1 MKELL
6 QIILINLVVS
16 CDNVGVIALSTCKL
30 PHDKAVKARRM
41 GIGLSVALKVL
52 FIIVVGFLLSVSW
65 LHIRIIGGVLLIY
78 VTFNMLKQNSR
89 DSLNQEK
96 KTGCTEDSFLLAI
109 ISIVA
114 ADVSMSLDNVVA
126 VLGVVTSDGQ
136 GVGLHEFILVFLGLL
151 LCVPVLLFFS
161 ETVSYLM
168 EKYKVLSC
176 FCAGYLIYT
185 AVKMIFEDEIIKLF
199 FEEIHFSFALPAA
212 ILCGVLMGIY
222 GILSEVG
229 ILEERQE
236 RRYVLLPVYCVI
248 VIYSLVTVGV
258 ISYLSTDPFMDGFML
273 NVELAYG
280 FLPTG
285 VNAVYTIGTSSSL
298 LTISAVILSAIVA
311 KECKKK
317 SYRAM
322 FFANIKGMAI
332 FVLLEL
338 TVCTA
343 GLAFTFGPGS
353 MNPGRYLGLILIQL
367 LLLLTY
373 SATFCMLSVYI
384 TGRTMLIT
392 VGMLYVFLES
402 SGAAL
407 FAEHGNWGFIAEF
420 FPSYHIATIS
430 GHMSESGSLLY
441 VCIMALLYIVLVTV
455 IGMKYYQLQTDPIQ
469 ANQLQQSN
477 KGKNGLYFHKSE

>member
-16 CDNVGVIALSTCKL
+16 CDNVGVIALSTCNL
-30 PHDKAVKARRM
+30 PHEKAVLARRI

-52 FIIVVGFLLSVSW
+52 FIIAVGFLLSVSW
-65 LHIRIIGGVLLIY
+65 LHIRILGGVLLIY
-78 VTFNMLKQNSR
+78 VTFSMLKQQSR
-89 DSLNQEK
+89 GTVKQGK
-96 KTGCTEDSFLLAI
+96 KSGRIEDSFLLAI

-136 GVGLHEFILVFLGLL
+136 GLGFYEFMLVFLGLL

-168 EKYKVLSC
+168 EKYKVLSSV
-176 FCAGYLIYT
+176 CAGYLIYT
-185 AVKMIFEDEIIKLF
+185 AVNMIFEDEMIKLF
-199 FEEIHFSFALPAA
+199 FEEIHFTFAMPAA
-212 ILCGVLMGIY
+212 ILCGVLMGVY
-222 GILSEVG
+222 GILSEYG

-236 RRYVLLPVYCVI
+236 KRYVLLPVYCVI
-248 VIYSLVTVGV
+248 VIYSLVTIGV

-280 FLPTG
+280 FSPTG

-298 LTISAVILSAIVA
+298 FTICAVILSAIIA
-311 KECKKK
+311 KECKSK
-317 SYRAM
+317 SYKAM
-322 FFANIKGMAI
+322 FWANVRGMAV

-353 MNPGRYLGLILIQL
+353 MSPVRYLGLILIQL

-392 VGMLYVFLES
+392 IGMLYVYLES

-407 FAEHGNWGFIAEF
+407 FAEHGNWAFIAEF

-430 GHMSESGSLLY
+430 GHMSEKDSLLY
-441 VCIMALLYIVLVTV
+441 VFIMAVLYIVLVTV
-455 IGMKYYQLQTDPIQ
+455 IGMRGYRSRSGLMQTESIKV
-469 ANQLQQSN
+469 LT
-477 KGKNGLYFHKSE
+477 